1 MTTVLSPP
9 EQRIVLQGVSW
20 ETYERLLADLTN
32 NSAPRLTY
40 DQGTLEIMSPS
51 SEHERYNRTISLL
64 VEALAE
70 EMNRDVDSLGS
81 TTFRREDVE
90 RGFEPASCFYFQ
102 DAAQVRGKARI
113 DLATDP
119 APELVVEIDLTS
131 ASLDKF
137 PLFAQIGV
145 QEVWRYDGREL
156 KIFELVGEE
165 YQRRDASVA
174 FPFLT
179 GEALTG
185 FIEDSKTM
193 KRTDWLRKLR
203 AWAREHLTA

>member
-9 EQRIVLQGVSW
+9 EQRIILQGVSW
-20 ETYERLLADLTN
+20 ETYEHLLADLTN

-70 EMNRDVDSLGS
+70 EMNRDVDNLGS
-81 TTFRREDVE
+81 ATFRREDIE
-90 RGFEPASCFYFQ
+90 RGFEPDSCFYFQ
-102 DAAQVRGKARI
+102 AAAQVRGKARI
-113 DLATDP
+113 ELTTDP
-119 APELVVEIDLTS
+119 PPELVIEIDLTS

-137 PLFAQIGV
+137 PLFAHIGV
-145 QEVWRYDGREL
+145 PEVWRYDGSEL
-156 KIFELVGEE
+156 EIFALVGEE
-165 YQRRDASVA
+165 YQRRAASSA

-179 GEALTG
+179 EEALTG
-185 FIEDSKTM
+185 FIDDSKTM
-193 KRTDWLRKLR
+193 KRADWLRKLR
-203 AWAREHLTA
+203 AWARERLTA